1 MKAKLSAMAAV
12 VAALASMSACAQV
25 TNAIDSAN
33 NYSSWPQAGN
43 NGTGFGNWSYNN
55 TQPNGGFSGEFLGSS
70 YTGNGG
76 GLNSANGNA
85 FGFYANS
92 GTFAEAQAIAPFS
105 AGALTANQ
113 TFSVQMQNHFIG
125 DTGGQIGFNL
135 QNSSGNNIF
144 QFYFNGGAS
153 DYYINVWTGIAA
165 GIQIDAGVG
174 YTSSPLTL
182 DYSQGSGNSWA
193 FSILEGNTLLATL
206 TSASTGDS
214 IWQNG
219 ISKLTSS
226 ASTAGTRAIRTTML
240 SLTI

>member
-1 MKAKLSAMAAV
+1 
-12 VAALASMSACAQV
+12 
-25 TNAIDSAN
+25 
-33 NYSSWPQAGN
+33 
-43 NGTGFGNWSYNN
+43 
-55 TQPNGGFSGEFLGSS
+55 
-70 YTGNGG
+70 
-76 GLNSANGNA
+76 
-85 FGFYANS
+85 
-92 GTFAEAQAIAPFS
+92 
-105 AGALTANQ
+105 
-113 TFSVQMQNHFIG
+113 MQNHFIG

-193 FSILEGNTLLATL
+193 FSILQGNTLLATL

-219 ISKLTSS
+219 ISQVDLFSLNGGNLGNQNDNAFFNNLMVTTPEPSTMVLG
-226 ASTAGTRAIRTTML
+226 ASGMATLLLLRRRR
-240 SLTI
+240 